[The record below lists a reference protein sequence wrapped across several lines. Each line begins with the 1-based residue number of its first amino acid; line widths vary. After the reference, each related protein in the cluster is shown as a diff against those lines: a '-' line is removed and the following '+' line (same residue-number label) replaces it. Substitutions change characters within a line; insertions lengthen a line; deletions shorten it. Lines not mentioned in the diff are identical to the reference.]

1 MIYNAPKSK
10 NIKLQLNSAIKVKK
24 THIGELEF
32 NVLCID
38 RWLVEKIDL
47 EILPELGFK
56 STEE

>member
-1 MIYNAPKSK
+1 MHQNQK

-24 THIGELEF
+24 KHIGELEF

-47 EILPELGFK
+47 EILPELGFR